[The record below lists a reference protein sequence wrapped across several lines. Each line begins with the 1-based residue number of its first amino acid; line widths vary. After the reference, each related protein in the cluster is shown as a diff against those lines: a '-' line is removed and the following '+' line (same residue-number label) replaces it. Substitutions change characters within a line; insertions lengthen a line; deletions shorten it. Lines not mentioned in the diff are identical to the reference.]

1 MPALEKRSSLDTN
14 AFNAAVSLEVSQLAA
29 AQLPDTLADLHQFS
43 DGEDEALR
51 TEQDLQSKFENP
63 RAWASLARLAGLAE
77 DDDATVGARLGRAL
91 RATPAALRRRF
102 PAIEWVPRYTWSL
115 LRADLVA
122 GLTVGVVLIPQGV
135 AYAMLAELP
144 PIYGLYAA
152 LAPLPVY
159 AAMGSSRHMSI
170 GPFALVSLLVADA
183 AGDVV
188 DPDADGM
195 EAYIDAVM
203 CLSMMV
209 GTFLLLMATLRLG
222 ARNSAQFFAAQILP
236 RAKSR

>member
-1 MPALEKRSSLDTN
+1 M
-14 AFNAAVSLEVSQLAA
+14 
-29 AQLPDTLADLHQFS
+29 
-43 DGEDEALR
+43 
-51 TEQDLQSKFENP
+51 
-63 RAWASLARLAGLAE
+63 
-77 DDDATVGARLGRAL
+77 
-91 RATPAALRRRF
+91 
-102 PAIEWVPRYTWSL
+102 PRYTWSL

-222 ARNSAQFFAAQILP
+222 ARRRATLRRAILRRANS
-236 RAKSR
+236 R

>member
-1 MPALEKRSSLDTN
+1 MRAAAALSGGKRSGGSISHTRK
-14 AFNAAVSLEVSQLAA
+14 
-29 AQLPDTLADLHQFS
+29 T
-43 DGEDEALR
+43 
-51 TEQDLQSKFENP
+51 K
-63 RAWASLARLAGLAE
+63 
-77 DDDATVGARLGRAL
+77 
-91 RATPAALRRRF
+91 
-102 PAIEWVPRYTWSL
+102 I
-115 LRADLVA
+115 DLVEGPYPMA
-122 GLTVGVVLIPQGV
+122 VKVKHIESGGASQKAELCLLPCEYQLQPAKLLDLVKNTWRLELPNLIV
-135 AYAMLAELP
+135 ACDIGSAHPLQLGTTMLAELP

-209 GTFLLLMATLRLG
+209 GTFLLLMFVVFVGPTLMIATG
-222 ARNSAQFFAAQILP
+222 FFANLSMRGLNNSFAGFLAP
-236 RAKSR
+236 TGDGP